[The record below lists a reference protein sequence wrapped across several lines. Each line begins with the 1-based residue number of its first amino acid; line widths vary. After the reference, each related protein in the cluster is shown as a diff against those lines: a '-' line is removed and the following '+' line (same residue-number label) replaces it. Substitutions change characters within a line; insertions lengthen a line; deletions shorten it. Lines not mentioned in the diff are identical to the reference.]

1 MIIANIQNYQEV
13 LVRECIK
20 ILAEQF
26 PAISGDT
33 GNLEDVA
40 CIALNAL
47 RPRYV
52 RRLAALQHHMGEE
65 QRDTYEREANSA
77 VLAAFEFVLLR
88 L

>member
-1 MIIANIQNYQEV
+1 MILTNIHNYQEI

-26 PAISGDT
+26 PEISGDA
-33 GNLEDVA
+33 GRLEDVA
-40 CIALNAL
+40 CIALNSL

-52 RRLAALQHHMGEE
+52 RRLATLQHHMGEE
-65 QRDTYEREANSA
+65 QRDTFEREANSA
-77 VLAAFEFVLLR
+77 VLAAFEFVLFR